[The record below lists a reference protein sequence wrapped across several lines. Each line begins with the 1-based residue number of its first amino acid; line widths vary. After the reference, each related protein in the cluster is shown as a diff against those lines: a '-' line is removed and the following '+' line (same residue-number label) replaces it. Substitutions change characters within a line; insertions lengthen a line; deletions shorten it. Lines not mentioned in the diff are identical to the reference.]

1 MTTWTIA
8 TARQNFTSLLEASRI
23 SVQPIYRRHELVAAV
38 VDAATYQRLQQQ
50 HLQQPSLA
58 DAFRDLRQL
67 IETEDVLPVMPR
79 HTRANPF
86 AEELV
91 D

>member
-1 MTTWTIA
+1 MTTWTVA
-8 TARQNFTSLLEASRI
+8 TARQNFTSLLEASRL
-23 SVQPIYRRHELVAAV
+23 SVQPIYRHHQLVAAV

-58 DAFRDLRQL
+58 DTFRDLRQL
-67 IETEDVLPVMPR
+67 IKAEDALPVIPR
-79 HTRANPF
+79 HTRANSF
-86 AEELV
+86 AEGLA